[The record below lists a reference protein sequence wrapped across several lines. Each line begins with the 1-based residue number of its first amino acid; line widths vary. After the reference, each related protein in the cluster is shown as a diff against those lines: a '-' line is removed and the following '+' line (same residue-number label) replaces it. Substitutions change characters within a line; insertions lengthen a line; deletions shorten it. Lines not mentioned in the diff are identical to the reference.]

1 MRRSPAIERDRSIM
15 GFITMR
21 TMRLGFLLLLLAISH
36 AALAQSTL
44 SAQDNPLIGT
54 WREHLKLGSIVV
66 VFTEWTMT
74 FSSADASGQIIPNS
88 THLAHVHYRDLGK
101 TISIEFDEEGGGGIL
116 AVPRSATHIMLDF
129 PGAGTHQLDKVN

>member
-1 MRRSPAIERDRSIM
+1 MRAV
-15 GFITMR
+15 
-21 TMRLGFLLLLLAISH
+21 RLGFLLLLPVISH

-44 SAQDNPLIGT
+44 SAQANPLIGT

-88 THLAHVHYRDLGK
+88 ARVAHVHYRDLGK
-101 TISIEFDEEGGGGIL
+101 TIGIEFDEEGGGEIL
-116 AVPRSATHIMLDF
+116 ATPRSTTHVTLDF
-129 PGAGTHQLDKVN
+129 PGGDTHQLDKAN